1 MSAQPHAHTANSLSR
16 RALLCV
22 ALLRPPVL
30 SLSCVCAPHVRPPL
44 ALPRVAFSNNKR
56 HTHTHTHALPFF
68 LPWGDPTTTTGSPR
82 LLLGLRCR
90 CSRAATLG
98 RGHPKTL
105 TARKNLAHTLQKL
118 GEVRRAE
125 EEYQAVI
132 EAMIVQL
139 GSDHADTLSS
149 MCNLGA
155 LLAADCLPRP
165 LGFVFPSF
173 SCCQNCCCR
182 RCCRCVCACVRAR

>member
-1 MSAQPHAHTANSLSR
+1 MHTHTQNSLSR

-44 ALPRVAFSNNKR
+44 ALPLVAFSKNN
-56 HTHTHTHALPFF
+56 THTYSHACLAFF
-68 LPWGDPTTTTGSPR
+68 LPWGPTTTTGSPR

-90 CSRAATLG
+90 CSFAATLG
-98 RGHPKTL
+98 QSHPKTL
-105 TARKNLAHTLQKL
+105 TARSNKALTLQKL

-132 EAMIVQL
+132 EAEIVQR
-139 GSDHADTLSS
+139 GSDHADTLAS
-149 MCNLGA
+149 MWNLGA

-165 LGFVFPSF
+165 LGFVFPPF
-173 SCCQNCCCR
+173 SCCQNCYC
-182 RCCRCVCACVRAR
+182 RCCRCVCARVRAR